1 MSGMRAGERFDGGRA
16 KDYLANVINRPVAPM
31 EPFRAPSSCCKPPA
45 PAGHRCYSAALALA
59 AATLLLATVPATA
72 ALYKWVDANGRVTY
86 SDQPPPGNV
95 KAETVSAPATAANP
109 EAVREM
115 ANQEAELKK
124 RQVQRADEQKKAAQ
138 ARVDET
144 NRRQFCVDARSQ
156 IRLYESD
163 LLLQRVNEKGEPV
176 YMDDTLKR
184 KERERLEGIVRD
196 RCAPESAARAAAQ

>member
-1 MSGMRAGERFDGGRA
+1 MRQ
-16 KDYLANVINRPVAPM
+16 M
-31 EPFRAPSSCCKPPA
+31 
-45 PAGHRCYSAALALA
+45 
-59 AATLLLATVPATA
+59 
-72 ALYKWVDANGRVTY
+72 
-86 SDQPPPGNV
+86 
-95 KAETVSAPATAANP
+95 
-109 EAVREM
+109 
-115 ANQEAELKK
+115 
-124 RQVQRADEQKKAAQ
+124 QRADEQKKAAQ